1 MNRKEAIRQTEQI
14 RSLEA
19 VGFTQAEAETLRRI
33 SMTLSHWAETECNG
47 EVEVNDDGKAF
58 RVHQGHAPTWEVSRW
73 PIPNREAGAI
83 RRLGKMMQDHPG
95 FDFFHQTDPRGAALY
110 IYRPDDLKPGQSIDR
125 VYSSIGICVY

>member
-19 VGFTQAEAETLRRI
+19 IGFTQAEAETLRRI
-33 SMTLSHWAETECNG
+33 SMTLSRWDEAECNG
-47 EVEVNDDGKAF
+47 EVEVDDDGKAF
-58 RVHQGHAPTWEVSRW
+58 RVHQGHAPTWAVSRW

-83 RRLGKMMQDHPG
+83 RRLRKIMGSHPG
-95 FDFFHQTDPRGAALY
+95 LAFYHQTDPRGAALY
-110 IYRPDDLKPGQSIDR
+110 IYRPEGLKPGQSIDS